1 MAERKT
7 KAATAK
13 AADEEATVDP
23 QSEDPQPG
31 DVVPSEAEP
40 SNAAPLE
47 APESKPRRLGH
58 PESSTDFVAANAAL
72 MLPPGARHVRLHDL
86 AGNDI
91 DPETLYEFPAA
102 ESPSHMATVPR
113 QVLREFTYPEASTP
127 TSQLFYPAGAV
138 VPVQQALK
146 VRDALRAVAEEP
158 EPEPR
163 ASAI

>member
-7 KAATAK
+7 KAAR
-13 AADEEATVDP
+13 AAEEEATVDP
-23 QSEDPQPG
+23 QPEDAT
-31 DVVPSEAEP
+31 PSEAEP

-47 APESKPRRLGH
+47 APEPKPRRLGH
-58 PESSTDFVAANAAL
+58 PDSSTDFVAANAAL
-72 MLPPGARHVRLHDL
+72 MLPPGARHIRLHDM

-91 DPETLYEFPAA
+91 DPETLYEFPPA
-102 ESPSHMATVPR
+102 ESPSHLATVPR
-113 QVLREFTYPEASTP
+113 QVLREFLHREASTP
-127 TSQLFYPAGAV
+127 VSQLFYPAGAV

-158 EPEPR
+158 EPEPH